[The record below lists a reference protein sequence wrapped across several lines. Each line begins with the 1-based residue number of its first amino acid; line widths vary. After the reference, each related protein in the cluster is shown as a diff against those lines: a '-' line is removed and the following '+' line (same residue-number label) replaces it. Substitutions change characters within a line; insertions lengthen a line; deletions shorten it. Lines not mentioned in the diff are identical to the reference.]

1 MAIQLFT
8 ANMKLAML
16 TARIDAIARRLV
28 YTFKTLSSPTSPIH
42 TGWGGY
48 GDLPA
53 LREITS
59 R

>member
-28 YTFKTLSSPTSPIH
+28 YTFKTLSSPIH
-42 TGWGGY
+42 TGWGVY